1 MTVLALVRPEMRA
14 AIDRQLALI
23 GTEVMFVDKAADLP
37 AITHAGRVFSVAIL
51 PASFPEADTWAF
63 WGELRL
69 LNPRPEI
76 LIYANRVNFQV
87 WSGVLEAGCRD
98 VLIEPFS
105 GEELCRAVLDAGKA
119 FEERR
124 SLDVSDEVS

>member
-1 MTVLALVRPEMRA
+1 MRA

-23 GTEVMFVDKAADLP
+23 GIEVTFVNRAADLP
-37 AITHAGRVFSVAIL
+37 AITHAEKVFSVAIL
-51 PASFPEADTWAF
+51 PASLPEADTWAF
-63 WGELRL
+63 LGELRL

-76 LIYANRVNFQV
+76 LIYANRANFQV

-105 GEELCRAVLDAGKA
+105 GEELRRAVLDAGEA
-119 FEERR
+119 FEKRR
-124 SLDVSDEVS
+124 SLASFDEGC